1 LFLEQYLQQAHP
13 SVSVLRRSNFNDL
26 LGNG

>member
-1 LFLEQYLQQAHP
+1 LEQYLQQAHP